1 VSDGDES
8 PALRRALDVLV
19 FAPVGAVLTVVEDL
33 PQFVAKGR
41 QRVETDIRNARFVGE
56 WVVTNGRRKLVRR
69 VGRTNAAPTTPSAG
83 SGPTGAPDRPAT
95 PAAPPTSSRPDAN
108 PADGVIVERAL
119 AGYDTLSAAQ
129 VVRRLESLGPDELRA
144 VHRYEASHRHRRTI
158 LNRASQLLDDP

>member
-1 VSDGDES
+1 MSEGDES

-19 FAPVGAVLTVVEDL
+19 YAPVGAVVTVVEDL

-41 QRVETDIRNARFVGE
+41 RRVETDIRNARFVGE
-56 WVVTNGRRKLVRR
+56 WVVMTGRREIVRR
-69 VGRTNAAPTTPSAG
+69 VGRLTHAE
-83 SGPTGAPDRPAT
+83 PAT
-95 PAAPPTSSRPDAN
+95 PTPAGASDRSSSRAAPPTPSRPDAE
-108 PADGVIVERAL
+108 PADGALVERAL

-158 LNRASQLLDDP
+158 LNRASQLLDAS

>member
-8 PALRRALDVLV
+8 PALRRALDILV

-33 PQFVAKGR
+33 PEFVAKGR

-56 WVVTNGRRKLVRR
+56 WVVKTGRRDLVRR
-69 VGRTNAAPTTPSAG
+69 VGSLTSTEPTTVRAG
-83 SGPTGAPDRPAT
+83 SGTAGTPDPVPPPA
-95 PAAPPTSSRPDAN
+95 SSRPEAD
-108 PADGVIVERAL
+108 PADAALVERTL

-129 VVRRLESLGPDELRA
+129 VVRRLESLGPGELRA

-158 LNRASQLLDDP
+158 LNRATQLLDGP